1 MVRRFVA
8 ALIMCTAPV
17 ALAATVLLPAEFR
30 EIVAGSDVIVYG
42 RVSATEV
49 RWSDDRK
56 HVDTLVT
63 LQAGTFLKGSAE
75 GPLIFKVPGGT
86 IGRYMNVTIGAPTFN
101 VGDEAVFFLS
111 TRGREMPAI
120 FGFNQGV
127 FRVSTDPSTH
137 RRIVMP
143 PLLSRGEA
151 AETVQRG
158 DPARKPL
165 PLEAFGAQVQS
176 LVAETARAAIR

>member
-8 ALIMCTAPV
+8 ALIMCAAPV

-63 LQAGTFLKGSAE
+63 LQAGTYLKGSGGQTLVIA
-75 GPLIFKVPGGT
+75 VPGGT
-86 IGRYMNVTIGAPTFN
+86 IGRFMNVTVGAPHFR
-101 VGDEAVFFLS
+101 VGDEAVFFLN
-111 TRGREMPAI
+111 TRDRELPAI
-120 FGFNQGV
+120 FGLNQGV
-127 FRVSTDPSTH
+127 FRVSREAATQRRFVTPRVLS
-137 RRIVMP
+137 RSAGPERIV
-143 PLLSRGEA
+143 
-151 AETVQRG
+151 RG

-165 PLEAFGAQVQS
+165 ALEAFGAQVQS
-176 LVAETARAAIR
+176 VLAEGRAQR